1 MVDSNEGRDAVS
13 FPIGFAK
20 ELRLTKGISQS
31 EAADWFEMSQ
41 ATISAIER
49 GERPPRVYRDYVMG
63 LALMPN
69 SRKRTTGGDVR
80 VGRVLP
86 QSKTRRKS

>member
-1 MVDSNEGRDAVS
+1 VDSNEARTSIS
-13 FPIGFAK
+13 FPIDFAK
-20 ELRLTKGISQS
+20 ELRLTKGISQI
-31 EAADWFEMSQ
+31 EAANWFEMSQ

-49 GERPPRVYRDYVMG
+49 GDRAPRVYRDYVMG

-69 SRKRTTGGDVR
+69 SRKRTTGGEAR
-80 VGRVLP
+80 VGRLIP